1 MLLRLTESLS
11 YSRADIESRF
21 RMMIKQTKGKVDD
34 ESSTEAMFK
43 I

>member
-1 MLLRLTESLS
+1 MLLRLTESSS

-21 RMMIKQTKGKVDD
+21 MTMIKQTKGEGDD